1 MGGDNR
7 SRKRSGASSNDS
19 NPANKKAKTGIPE
32 ARNDKNKMKKH
43 GQAATKKEPE
53 KSKSPSNVSKVISK
67 PIKKLT
73 PQSGKNY
80 SGKVVNNGRKNIV

>member
-7 SRKRSGASSNDS
+7 SRKRGGASSNDS

-32 ARNDKNKMKKH
+32 ARNEKNKMKKH
-43 GQAATKKEPE
+43 GQPATKKEAE
-53 KSKSPSNVSKVISK
+53 KSKSPSNLPKVVSN

-73 PQSGKNY
+73 SQSGKNY
-80 SGKVVNNGRKNIV
+80 SGKVVNNGR

>member
-32 ARNDKNKMKKH
+32 ARNDKNKMKNHK
-43 GQAATKKEPE
+43 QAAAKKEHE
-53 KSKSPSNVSKVISK
+53 KSKSPSNFSKVVGK
-67 PIKKLT
+67 PFTKLT

-80 SGKVVNNGRKNIV
+80 SGKVVDNGRKNIV